1 MALTIDL
8 QPSDLSGANKPPRN
22 AAAQHKK
29 DELPSKSILS
39 RLDLSQYTSSV
50 KVDALL
56 KGLNDMRSGKDGHL
70 NKAIVFSQYTS
81 MIEIVDWRL
90 KKDRFTVAK
99 LLGSMPVTQRA
110 ANLKA
115 FREDPNVSVI
125 LMSLKSGGEGLNL
138 QAANY
143 VFVLEPWWNPAV

>member
-1 MALTIDL
+1 
-8 QPSDLSGANKPPRN
+8 
-22 AAAQHKK
+22 
-29 DELPSKSILS
+29 
-39 RLDLSQYTSSV
+39 
-50 KVDALL
+50 
-56 KGLNDMRSGKDGHL
+56 
-70 NKAIVFSQYTS
+70 

-143 VFVLEPWWNPAV
+143 VFVLEPWWNPAVEMQAIMRAHRIGQTRGSQQFASPPKTP

>member
-1 MALTIDL
+1 M
-8 QPSDLSGANKPPRN
+8 
-22 AAAQHKK
+22 
-29 DELPSKSILS
+29 
-39 RLDLSQYTSSV
+39 
-50 KVDALL
+50 L

-70 NKAIVFSQYTS
+70 NKAIALSQYTS

-90 KKDRFTVAK
+90 KKDRFTRIAK
-99 LLGSMPVTQRA
+99 RA
-110 ANLKA
+110 AACQSPSAASESKGA

-143 VFVLEPWWNPAV
+143 VFVLEPWWNPAVEMQAIMARTPHWAGREGS